1 MLPILDLYYGDHL
14 INAASKAQTSF
25 FSGLFSSGY
34 IYIIGIFLFFYIF
47 FIITFFIRP
56 LMKKNPLKYY
66 KRYLE
71 IREEMEKID
80 ELYNKKKITFPDY
93 SYAQFNY
100 AKEYEM
106 IIVFLSKFPEYKQ
119 RLESYQLKG
128 SQVKVKQESF
138 EEKKDQVRLN
148 QINFLTD
155 LLLPKAKYYTEEEIE
170 QAILDEGFNKEI
182 SYFVVNKLKRQGIE
196 FGSEKLDK
204 TNKVVDLVNKIFPTK
219 ETEEGDLLGQ
229 TNESIDLKKTVYSK
243 PANNSNYVNQIDFSD
258 SDNFNKDQEKNKE
271 SIFENLKNLLK
282 PAPKKKE
289 HSISEINDIF
299 KDIEKSLNK

>member
-14 INAASKAQTSF
+14 INTASNAQTSF

-34 IYIIGIFLFFYIF
+34 IYIIGVFLFFYIF

-66 KRYLE
+66 NRYLE

-80 ELYNKKKITFPDY
+80 ALYNQKKITFPDY

-100 AKEYEM
+100 AKEYEALV
-106 IIVFLSKFPEYKQ
+106 VFLSKFPEYKQ
-119 RLESYQLKG
+119 RLQSYKLDGPEVNLKKNT
-128 SQVKVKQESF
+128 S

-155 LLLPKAKYYTEEEIE
+155 LLLPKAKYYREEEVE
-170 QAILDEGFNKEI
+170 QAILDEGFSKEV
-182 SYFVVNKLKRQGIE
+182 SYLVVNKLKRQGLE
-196 FGSEKLDK
+196 FGSEKLEK
-204 TNKVVDLVNKIFPTK
+204 TNKVIDLVNKIFPTK
-219 ETEEGDLLGQ
+219 EPDLQNTPNQ
-229 TNESIDLKKTVYSK
+229 TNEYIDLKKTVYSK
-243 PANNSNYVNQIDFSD
+243 PVNNSNYVNQIDFSD
-258 SDNFNKDQEKNKE
+258 SDNFKNQNENKE

>member
-14 INAASKAQTSF
+14 INAVSNAQTSF

-34 IYIIGIFLFFYIF
+34 IYIIGVFLFLLFLVIL
-47 FIITFFIRP
+47 TFFILP
-56 LMKKNPLKYY
+56 FIKKNPLKYY

-71 IREEMEKID
+71 IREEMGKID
-80 ELYNKKKITFPDY
+80 ELYNQKKITFPDY

-100 AKEYEM
+100 AKEYETLV
-106 IIVFLSKFPEYKQ
+106 VFLSKFPEYKQ
-119 RLESYQLKG
+119 RLQSYKLDGPEVNIKKNT
-128 SQVKVKQESF
+128 S
-138 EEKKDQVRLN
+138 EEKRDQIRLN

-155 LLLPKAKYYTEEEIE
+155 LLLPKAKYYREEEVE
-170 QAILDEGFNKEI
+170 QAILDEGFSKEV
-182 SYFVVNKLKRQGIE
+182 SYLVVNKLKRQGLE
-196 FGSEKLDK
+196 FGSEKLEK
-204 TNKVVDLVNKIFPTK
+204 TNKVIDLVNKIFPTK
-219 ETEEGDLLGQ
+219 EPDLQNTPNQ
-229 TNESIDLKKTVYSK
+229 TNEYIDLKKTVYSK
-243 PANNSNYVNQIDFSD
+243 PVNNSNYVNQIDFSD
-258 SDNFNKDQEKNKE
+258 SDNFKNQNEKKE

>member
-14 INAASKAQTSF
+14 INAVSNAQTGF

-34 IYIIGIFLFFYIF
+34 IYIIGVFLFLLFLVIL
-47 FIITFFIRP
+47 TFFILP
-56 LMKKNPLKYY
+56 FIKKNPLKYY

-71 IREEMEKID
+71 IREEMGKID
-80 ELYNKKKITFPDY
+80 ELYNQKKITFPDY

-100 AKEYEM
+100 AKEYEALV
-106 IIVFLSKFPEYKQ
+106 VFLSKFPEYKQ
-119 RLESYQLKG
+119 RLQSYKLDGPEVNIKKNT
-128 SQVKVKQESF
+128 S
-138 EEKKDQVRLN
+138 EEKRDQIRLN

-155 LLLPKAKYYTEEEIE
+155 LLLPKAKYYKEEEVE
-170 QAILDEGFNKEI
+170 QAILDEGFSKEV
-182 SYFVVNKLKRQGIE
+182 SYFVVNKLKRQGVE
-196 FGSEKLDK
+196 FGSEKLEK
-204 TNKVVDLVNKIFPTK
+204 TNKVIDLVNKIFPTK
-219 ETEEGDLLGQ
+219 DPDLQKTPNQ
-229 TNESIDLKKTVYSK
+229 TNEYIDLKKTVYSK
-243 PANNSNYVNQIDFSD
+243 PVNNSNYVAQIDFSD
-258 SDNFNKDQEKNKE
+258 SDNFKDQNEKKE